1 MAIPA
6 GKVGNPKDIS
16 SMVIYLTNQTFMTGE
31 TITIDG
37 GMNKRM
43 IYHGDWNW
51 QYNS

>member
-1 MAIPA
+1 
-6 GKVGNPKDIS
+6 
-16 SMVIYLTNQTFMTGE
+16 MVLFLCGQDFITGE

-51 QYNS
+51 QYHEE